1 MFEECGRLAILQQ
14 SSVASWSRS
23 MNSQQALARI
33 VEGVRKFQ
41 RDVYPAQRELFQGL
55 KHRQEPIA
63 MFFTCAD
70 SRILPSLLL
79 QTGPGEVFTERTPGN
94 IVPKY
99 SEHVGGVTASVEFAI
114 LALRVPLIIVC
125 GHTDCGVVKALLEP
139 ERAAGIPALQS
150 WMRHS
155 LPARERLLRE
165 HHEDAGSK
173 EERLRLLTEYNVL
186 TQLENLKTHPAV
198 ESRCASGELAL
209 EGWIY
214 DIGDGS
220 IWSARPDRAAFE
232 LLGGTP
238 Q

>member
-1 MFEECGRLAILQQ
+1 
-14 SSVASWSRS
+14 

-33 VEGVRKFQ
+33 VEGVRRFQ
-41 RDVYPAQRELFQGL
+41 REVYPAQRELFQGL
-55 KHRQEPIA
+55 KHRQDPIA

-70 SRILPSLLL
+70 SRILPNVLL
-79 QTGPGEVFTERTPGN
+79 QTGPGEIFTERTPGN
-94 IVPKY
+94 IVPQY
-99 SEHVGGVTASVEFAI
+99 SDHVGGVTASMEFAV
-114 LALRVPLIIVC
+114 LALHVPLIIVC

-139 ERAAGIPALQS
+139 ERASGMPALQS

-165 HHEDAGSK
+165 HQDDAKSK
-173 EERLRLLTEYNVL
+173 EEKLRVLTEYNVL

-198 ESRCASGELAL
+198 ESRCASGALAL

-220 IWSARPDRAAFE
+220 IRSLHAESGRFEPLDRPVK
-232 LLGGTP
+232 
-238 Q
+238 